1 MAEVPDHLAPA
12 SRVSNARVRFAG
24 LDTLE
29 GGGAVFRFDVFQAE
43 KQVGTFSFEVRPSG
57 RGNTDGLI
65 ALAHQKMNDA
75 LRQMLQENELAR
87 QAYEKR
93 SA

>member
-1 MAEVPDHLAPA
+1 MVDVPDHLAPA
-12 SRVSNARVRFAG
+12 SRVSDSRIRFAG

-29 GGGAVFRFDVFQAE
+29 GGGGGVFRFDFFQGDVY
-43 KQVGTFSFEVRPSG
+43 VGTFKFEIGPTGKGIDHMV
-57 RGNTDGLI
+57 

-75 LRQMLQENELAR
+75 LRQMLDENETRR
-87 QAYEKR
+87 QAYQKR